1 MDNIVLKEFDM
12 SIFTDTHK
20 IIIVGRRGK
29 GKTHLIT
36 EILKLQEIRNE
47 NMTII
52 SCINE
57 ELVKYSDKFNGA
69 VLHDE
74 YNNTFIKDAIDRYNI
89 LYKNEIRKQYET
101 PSVSKRSLQPGT
113 AVGGSEDDRATKT
126 GSTIVFDNCFYDNTW
141 YSNKYIKQLFMNG
154 KVWRTNT
161 IISFDYPIGIP
172 PVLRSN
178 IDCFFIFNDSD
189 YSYRKRIWERYVFEF
204 LSLEMF
210 NHIMLQLIN
219 PYECLVVKHSYKSK
233 KIEDNIFVILLPNNA
248 V

>member
-12 SIFTDTHK
+12 SIFSDTRHSYNV
-20 IIIVGRRGK
+20 IIVGRRGK

-36 EILKLQEIRNE
+36 DILKLQEIHRVN
-47 NMTII
+47 NKTII
-52 SCINE
+52 SGIKE
-57 ELVKYSDKFNGA
+57 ELDLYLDKFNDA

-74 YNNTFIKDAIDRYNI
+74 YNNTFVVDAIDQHMKLYRKDIKNQRVANI
-89 LYKNEIRKQYET
+89 WD
-101 PSVSKRSLQPGT
+101 P
-113 AVGGSEDDRATKT
+113 ATQT

-141 YSNKYIKQLFMNG
+141 YSKKCIKQLFMNG
-154 KVWRTNT
+154 KVWRFNM
-161 IISFDYPIGIP
+161 IISCGYPIGIP
-172 PVLRSN
+172 PALRPN
-178 IDCFFIFNDSD
+178 IDCFFIFNDPD
-189 YSYRKRIWERYVFEF
+189 LPYRKRIWERYVFEF

-248 V
+248 GYVASRP